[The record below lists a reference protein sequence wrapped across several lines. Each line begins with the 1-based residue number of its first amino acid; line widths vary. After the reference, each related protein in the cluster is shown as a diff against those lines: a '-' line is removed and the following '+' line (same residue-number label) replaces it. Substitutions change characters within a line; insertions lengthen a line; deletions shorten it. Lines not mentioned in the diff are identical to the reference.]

1 MTERYRLALVR
12 EPAGAPF
19 GTQIW
24 APSDLAAVA
33 RTLIC
38 DEPQEIV
45 LCLHL
50 DRRHRLR
57 GYQEVA
63 RGGVAAAQVDLQI
76 LFGSV
81 LLTAAPAFAI
91 AHNHPSGE
99 ATPSP
104 DDLALTRRVARAA
117 DLLGIEFVDHLVVTS
132 SDFSSLRENGGL

>member
-1 MTERYRLALVR
+1 MAERYRLTLVR
-12 EPAGAPF
+12 EQARAPF
-19 GTQIW
+19 GAQVW
-24 APSDLAAVA
+24 GPADLAAVA

-57 GYQEVA
+57 GYHEIA
-63 RGGVAAAQVDLQI
+63 RGGIASAQVDLQI
-76 LFGSV
+76 LFAAV

-104 DDLALTRRVARAA
+104 DDIALTRRVARAA
-117 DLLGIEFVDHLVVTS
+117 DLLGVEFIDHLVVTAAG
-132 SDFSSLRENGGL
+132 FASLREHGAI

>member
-24 APSDLAAVA
+24 APSDLATVA

-50 DRRHRLR
+50 DQRHRLR

-81 LLTAAPAFAI
+81 LLTAAPAFAL
-91 AHNHPSGE
+91 AHN
-99 ATPSP
+99 T
-104 DDLALTRRVARAA
+104 RAA
-117 DLLGIEFVDHLVVTS
+117 KPHRAPTTSLLRGVSQGRPIFSASSSSTTS
-132 SDFSSLRENGGL
+132 SSPP

>member
-1 MTERYRLALVR
+1 MTERYRLTLVR

-24 APSDLAAVA
+24 APADLATVA
-33 RTLIC
+33 RSLIC

-45 LCLHL
+45 LCMHL

-57 GYQEVA
+57 GYHEIA
-63 RGGVAAAQVDLQI
+63 RGGIASAQVDMQI
-76 LFGSV
+76 LFGAV
-81 LLTAAPAFAI
+81 LLTAAPAFAL

-104 DDLALTRRVARAA
+104 DDIALTRRVARAA
-117 DLLGIEFVDHLVVTS
+117 DLLGVEFVDHLVVTPTG
-132 SDFSSLRENGGL
+132 FASLRDHGAL

>member
-12 EPAGAPF
+12 EPAGEPF

-24 APSDLAAVA
+24 APGDLAAVA
-33 RTLIC
+33 RSIIC

-57 GYQEVA
+57 GYHEVA
-63 RGGVAAAQVDLQI
+63 RGGIASAQVDMQI
-76 LFGSV
+76 LFGAV
-81 LLTAAPAFAI
+81 LLTAAPAFAL
-91 AHNHPSGE
+91 AHNHPSDE

-104 DDLALTRRVARAA
+104 DDMALTRRVARAA
-117 DLLGIEFVDHLVVTS
+117 DLLGVEFVDHLVVTS
-132 SDFSSLRENGGL
+132 HGFTSLREQGAI